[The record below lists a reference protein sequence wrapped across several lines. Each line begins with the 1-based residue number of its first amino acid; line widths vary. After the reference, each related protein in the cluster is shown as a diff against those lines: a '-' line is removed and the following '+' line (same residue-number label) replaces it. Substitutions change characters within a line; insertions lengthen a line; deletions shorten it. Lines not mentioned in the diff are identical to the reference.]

1 MTTQTKKKLEYQSI
15 SAAFSSGQCAQQNIN
30 DIVFSNTLLDL
41 SRVFFFFFFF
51 KEDPTK
57 YYVY

>member
-51 KEDPTK
+51 
-57 YYVY
+57 